1 MGWRDGVGPGA
12 WHEILIAIG
21 ANLPG
26 PGGRTA
32 LQTCEWAVDQVA
44 ALPGLRL
51 RGVSA
56 WYETDPI
63 PAADQP
69 PFVNGVVLLEGEAE
83 PCALLQAL
91 HGIEAAADRVRGV
104 PNAART
110 LDLDLIGLDGLVV
123 DGPGLRVPHPRAA
136 ERAFVLAPLGD
147 VAPEWRHPVL
157 GRTAGEMLPAVAD
170 QPIRRLALAGRSV
183 RP

>member
-1 MGWRDGVGPGA
+1 MVWREGVGQGVWRD
-12 WHEILIAIG
+12 ILIAVG

-26 PGGRTA
+26 PGGRTP
-32 LQTCEWAVDQVA
+32 LQTCEWAVGQVA

-51 RGVSA
+51 RGVSD

-69 PFVNGVVLLEGEAE
+69 PFVNGVVLLAGEAE
-83 PCALLQAL
+83 PHALLRAL

-110 LDLDLIGLDGLVV
+110 LDLDLIGMDGLVV

-147 VAPEWRHPVL
+147 VVPGWRHPVL
-157 GRTAGEMLPAVAD
+157 GSTAAELLRAVAD
-170 QPIRRLALAGRSV
+170 QPIRRLALAGHPL

>member
-1 MGWRDGVGPGA
+1 MARLEAWRD
-12 WHEILIAIG
+12 ILVAIG

-26 PGGRTA
+26 PDGRTA
-32 LQTCEWAVDQVA
+32 LQTCEWAVGQLA

-69 PFVNGVVLLEGEAE
+69 PFVNGVALLAGEAE
-83 PCALLQAL
+83 PDALLRAL
-91 HGIEAAADRVRGV
+91 HGIEAAADRVRSV

-110 LDLDLIGLDGLVV
+110 LDLDLIALDGLVV
-123 DGPGLRVPHPRAA
+123 DSPSLRVPHPRAA
-136 ERAFVLAPLGD
+136 ERAFVLVPLCD
-147 VAPEWRHPVL
+147 VAPGWRHPAL
-157 GRTAGEMLPAVAD
+157 GRSAADLLPSVAG
-170 QPIRRLALAGRSV
+170 QPIRRLALAGQLL